1 MTRPLQ
7 IYLTV
12 SCLVVLG
19 FARANGQNA
28 KTGRYYYI
36 GAVGNQPAQMDV
48 TFDGHHLNGD
58 LFYTN
63 GGSPMKVSGSVQ
75 KNGHVEINVKG
86 SERIHGKMHGTATRD
101 HAEINGKWEPG
112 NSNKDQLFHFIKVAE
127 YLKSSIQQGTL
138 ISLTALYPYF
148 IFKNQT
154 GEMINSKLQDSV
166 LDRQRNFLQD
176 GQELNSGNP
185 KGTAGWQQK
194 INYQITYFS
203 PDLISISGNIYIYTG
218 GAHGMSNPLTNNFYI
233 TNGHV
238 DLLRLGDLFK
248 PDAAYEEYLSRI
260 CLKDL
265 YKKGATW
272 VKNGNVNHLAG
283 PDLHHFTISPRGLT
297 FYFPPY
303 IVGPYSDGTFIVNI
317 PFDSLQNY
325 LNKNGPLQD
334 LLSVPRD

>member
-19 FARANGQNA
+19 FASANGQSA

-36 GAVGNQPAQMDV
+36 GAVGNKPAQLDV
-48 TFDGHHLNGD
+48 TFNGHRLNGD

-63 GGSPMKVSGSVQ
+63 GSSPLKVTGSVQ
-75 KNGHVEINVKG
+75 KNGHVDINVKG
-86 SERIHGKMHGTATRD
+86 SEKIHGKMHGTTAKD
-101 HAEINGKWEPG
+101 HTEINGRWKPIHSGE
-112 NSNKDQLFHFIKVAE
+112 DEIFHFIKVAE

-148 IFKNQT
+148 IFKNHT
-154 GEMINSKLQDSV
+154 GQMINSKLQDSV

-176 GQELNSGNP
+176 GQELNSNGS

-203 PDLISISGNIYIYTG
+203 SDLISISGNIYIYTG

-233 TNGHV
+233 SDGHV
-238 DLLRLGDLFK
+238 EQLRLGDLFK
-248 PDAAYEEYLSRI
+248 PDVAYEEYLSRL
-260 CLKDL
+260 CLKTL
-265 YKKGATW
+265 YQKGASW
-272 VKNGNVNHLAG
+272 VRNGQVNHLAG

-303 IVGPYSDGTFIVNI
+303 IVGPYSDGTFVVKI

-325 LNKNGPLQD
+325 LNRNGPLQD